1 MQTRDQ
7 KYALDAYTNVLAIK
21 DKDKKNA
28 RKYGV
33 MCHKLPIL
41 IHTAGLAQ
49 ALAFVESR
57 KDVIYKK
64 DFLDNLGKTIEIEGK
79 LTEAARTAELN
90 DYMRLTAQVM
100 EALVW
105 YKRFAQS
112 ILGVDASDNE
122 EEEEEE

>member
-7 KYALDAYTNVLAIK
+7 KYAVAIAEQVQQVK
-21 DKDKKNA
+21 EDDKA
-28 RKYGV
+28 TYRKYGV

-57 KDVIYKK
+57 KEPIYKTFLTHLGDTVGEK
-64 DFLDNLGKTIEIEGK
+64 DVAIK
-79 LTEAARTAELN
+79 ARTVELN
-90 DYMRLTAQVM
+90 DYMRLTAQIM
-100 EALVW
+100 AALVW

-112 ILGVDASDNE
+112 ILGVDVSDVDDE
-122 EEEEEE
+122 QETK

>member
-1 MQTRDQ
+1 M
-7 KYALDAYTNVLAIK
+7 LAIK
-21 DKDKKNA
+21 GKEDKKTA

-33 MCHKLPIL
+33 MCRKMPTL

-49 ALAFVESR
+49 ALAIVESR
-57 KDVIYKK
+57 KDVIYKI
-64 DFLDNLGKTIEIEGK
+64 DFLDNLGKTIGAEGR

-90 DYMRLTAQVM
+90 EYMRLTAQVM

-122 EEEEEE
+122 EEEEK